1 MAGTDM
7 IVAAREICKSYGT
20 RAVLRGVSLSCRKG
34 EIAGLIGP
42 NGAGKT
48 TLFRILLGLVS
59 RDSGQ
64 LVVHSQS
71 AKPLGGIIEKPALY
85 NYLSAYD
92 NLRVFSRI
100 QGLDFGRKAYEGL
113 MERVGLAPG
122 RKDPVRNYSMGMKQ
136 RLGLAVALLNSPEC
150 VILDEPFSGLDPIGI
165 RSLQDRIRTLA
176 REQDMAILLSSHNLA
191 ELGGLCDT
199 LSVIN
204 HGEIVRH
211 GPASEVFGK
220 AVGGYLLY
228 GTGLQHSRLLKALG
242 AEVGSTA
249 AMLTLNGREISDVLR
264 ELSAEQGV
272 NVTACIPQTNLY
284 ALFEKEIP

>member
-1 MAGTDM
+1 MAGSDM
-7 IVAAREICKSYGT
+7 ILDAREICKSYGT

-42 NGAGKT
+42 NGAGKS

-100 QGLDFGRKAYEGL
+100 QGLDFDRKAYEGL

-165 RSLQDRIRTLA
+165 RSLQARIRSLA
-176 REQDMAILLSSHNLA
+176 REQHMAILLSSHNLV
-191 ELGGLCDT
+191 ELGDLCDS

-211 GPASEVFGK
+211 GPANEVFGQ

-228 GTGLQHSRLLKALG
+228 GTGFQHSRLLKEVG
-242 AEVGSTA
+242 AEVGNTA
-249 AMLTLNGREISDVLR
+249 AMLTLNGRGISEILR

-272 NVTACIPQTNLY
+272 AVSACIPQTNLN
-284 ALFEKEIP
+284 ALFEKQIP